1 MKHNPGKRTPGGR
14 IIGAMTE
21 IGLANLNT
29 QLESDLW
36 DSDLRV
42 IHLET
47 TGDALRAD
55 RERERGDRLRKE
67 LEAVEREIQG
77 RDLDRYQLEMGG
89 HPSQDPT

>member
-1 MKHNPGKRTPGGR
+1 MRHNPGKRTPGGR

-21 IGLANLNT
+21 AGLANLHT
-29 QLESDLW
+29 RLERDLW
-36 DSDLRV
+36 DSDIRANE
-42 IHLET
+42 LEES
-47 TGDALRAD
+47 GEALAAG

-77 RDLDRYQLEMGG
+77 RDLDRRLLELGG